1 MRNIQKV
8 SSKIQN
14 TVKFRTTILFL
25 FGGLGVFFILFIIGF
40 VFYNLGRA
48 DNSYGAGSISS
59 IKSGQWNDDMT
70 WHLHRK
76 PGNNEEI
83 IIGREELVTIDNNVL
98 LENVTIKIYGTLTLS
113 SGKLRLDETST
124 ILIAN
129 TGSINSEVGSN
140 SLISFGTEG
149 GSWLGN
155 QINSI
160 GAPGQLTSSGESS
173 IDLLPVHLDYFKGEV
188 TDNNEILL
196 EWETFSEQNN
206 AFFTIEKRTGET
218 DFIMLDTIKG
228 AGNSN
233 LRSKY
238 QFVDKSL
245 NTEAVYYRLKQTD
258 FDGNMESF
266 NIIYIVAKD
275 HGKPLKANAIKI
287 NQAGPNP
294 FSESFTISYTSSE
307 KNKVEINISS
317 MEGKIVHREILET
330 SQGENKYTFNNVN
343 QIASGLYVV
352 TFVNSGKSDFVKMI
366 KM

>member
-25 FGGLGVFFILFIIGF
+25 FGGLGVFFILFIMIF
-40 VFYNLGRA
+40 VFYNLGRP
-48 DNSYGAGSISS
+48 DTSYGAGSISTT
-59 IKSGQWNDDMT
+59 KSGNWTDNMV

-83 IIGREELVTIDNNVL
+83 IIRREELVTINSNVL
-98 LENVTIKIYGTLTLS
+98 LENVTLKIYGTLTLS

-149 GSWLGN
+149 ASWLGN
-155 QINSI
+155 QINAI
-160 GAPGQLTSSGESS
+160 NAPGQLTSSGESS

-196 EWETFSEQNN
+196 EWETYSEKNN

-218 DFIMLDTIKG
+218 DFITLDTIEG

-238 QFVDKSL
+238 QFLDKSL
-245 NTEAVYYRLKQTD
+245 ITEASYYRLKQTD
-258 FDGNMESF
+258 FDGNIESF
-266 NIIYIVAKD
+266 NIIHIAAKD
-275 HGKPLKANAIKI
+275 FQNPLNANAIKI

-307 KNKVEINISS
+307 KDKVEINISS
-317 MEGKIVHREILET
+317 IEGEIVHREILET
-330 SQGENKYTFNNVN
+330 SQGENRYTFNNTK

-352 TFVNSGKSDFVKMI
+352 TLVNSGKSDFVKMI